1 VSVAAQAAV
10 IASLDAE
17 PQLFDRVAELVKARD
32 GLAVGLRDL
41 GFDVPDA
48 QGNFVWLP
56 GGSLTQAYAA
66 AFAHA
71 GVAVRPFASGSDWDG
86 LRITVGEPEAN
97 TRVLEVAA
105 TLTGEPPTS

>member
-1 VSVAAQAAV
+1 SFAPQAALL
-10 IASLDAE
+10 ASLDAE

-32 GLAVGLRDL
+32 GLAGGLRDL

-56 GGSLTQAYAA
+56 GGSLTQSYAA

-71 GVAVRPFASGSDWDG
+71 GVAVRPFASASDWDG

-97 TRVLEVAA
+97 PRVLEVAA